1 MNEYQVFVKTD
12 DEGRIVAVNSN
23 AFLLNTAGWT
33 QVDSGTG
40 DRFHHAQGNY
50 FPQTILDDR
59 GICRYKLEEGSVVP
73 RTAEEMDADYAPPV
87 QATSIDERVNVLE
100 EALDMLLSGVTE

>member
-1 MNEYQVFVKTD
+1 MTEYQVFVKTD

-23 AFLLNTAGWT
+23 AFLLNTEGWT
-33 QVDSGTG
+33 QVDSGTS

-50 FPQTILDDR
+50 LPQPILDDR
-59 GICRYKLEEGSVVP
+59 GICRYKLEKGNVVS

-87 QATSIDERVNVLE
+87 QAASIDERVNVLE